1 MRAWWLAVATRVTGS
16 VSFRLHNLRV
26 GEAHGGFVSIVM
38 SETLAVSR
46 GLPST
51 IREGEILGG
60 KYRLEK
66 EIGRG
71 AMGTVWSAVHLTL
84 GQRVA
89 IKLIAAEHAQAPE
102 ARQRFSTEAKAAAR
116 LRSRYVV
123 QVYDD
128 GETTAGTPY
137 IVLEYLEGETLEQ
150 RMEREHDLP
159 LNDAVRI
166 TRHVGRALS
175 RAHAQGI
182 VHRDLKPGNVFLTRS
197 DDDELGWLAKV
208 LDFGI
213 AKLEEHGI
221 ASTTKTGTLLGT
233 PLFMSPEQVRGA
245 SSVDARSD
253 LYSLGM
259 VFYNMLTGTYAF
271 NGESFTDVLV
281 GICGAPLPDLRAN
294 APWVPQ
300 SVAEWFQR
308 ACARDVNHR
317 FQSADEM
324 VEALEIA
331 LGVSTGMHSRQ
342 SSPEVKLDTLRG
354 HAPPV
359 QHALPRA
366 PSDSGEYAKNATQV
380 IGMDP
385 ALLNSRPDHAAAR
398 AAVSA
403 AGAASFPV
411 SSSGTLDPEL
421 TIPTSRAPL
430 FIGITLALALLL
442 GSLAFVLMRA
452 RPTAATAPAAD
463 RTVPTASI
471 AAALP
476 PPLVAPPTPPEVPVA
491 PASPVATAIPAPE
504 PAAPVPAAPAPHPSP
519 KPAAHAAAQPARAPK
534 AAPAPRPAAPSSAY
548 TSRNTSTD
556 IGF

>member
-1 MRAWWLAVATRVTGS
+1 
-16 VSFRLHNLRV
+16 
-26 GEAHGGFVSIVM
+26 M
-38 SETLAVSR
+38 SETLALSR

-51 IREGEILGG
+51 IREGEVLGA

-128 GETTAGTPY
+128 GETPAGTPY
-137 IVLEYLEGETLEQ
+137 IVLEYLAGETLEQ
-150 RMEREHDLP
+150 RLEREGGLP

-166 TRHVGRALS
+166 TRHVARALS
-175 RAHAQGI
+175 RAHASGI

-197 DDDELGWLAKV
+197 EDDEMGWLAKV

-245 SSVDARSD
+245 SSVDSRSD

-259 VFYNMLTGTYAF
+259 VFYNMLTGSYAF
-271 NGESFTDVLV
+271 NGRSFADVLV
-281 GICGAPLPDLRAN
+281 AICTAALPDLRSA
-294 APWVPQ
+294 APWVPA
-300 SVAEWFQR
+300 SVADWFQR
-308 ACARDVNHR
+308 ACARDVQQR

-324 VEALEIA
+324 IEALDLA
-331 LGVSTGMHSRQ
+331 LGVSTGAFDRQ
-342 SSPEVKLDTLRG
+342 PSPEVKIDTLRG

-359 QHALPRA
+359 QHSLPRVT
-366 PSDSGEYAKNATQV
+366 PSDSGEFAKGLTQV
-380 IGMDP
+380 LSTDQTVLRSSQ
-385 ALLNSRPDHAAAR
+385 AS
-398 AAVSA
+398 SA
-403 AGAASFPV
+403 P
-411 SSSGTLDPEL
+411 SGDSEL
-421 TIPTSRAPL
+421 MVPTTSRTPWL
-430 FIGITLALALLL
+430 IGGVLGLLLLL
-442 GSLAFVLMRA
+442 GGAALLFGRGRTKQPTPGDIAPPSGHSASTEVVSAIPVPPSAPATPTSALAA
-452 RPTAATAPAAD
+452 AAAT
-463 RTVPTASI
+463 PTSAL
-471 AAALP
+471 AAA
-476 PPLVAPPTPPEVPVA
+476 AATPP
-491 PASPVATAIPAPE
+491 SAIPAP
-504 PAAPVPAAPAPHPSP
+504 PSAISARPSAPADTLTGSGTASR
-519 KPAAHAAAQPARAPK
+519 PAIPPLPQPNKIGAK
-534 AAPAPRPAAPSSAY
+534 AARLPAEGA
-548 TSRNTSTD
+548 RNTSTD
-556 IGF
+556 MGF

>member
-1 MRAWWLAVATRVTGS
+1 
-16 VSFRLHNLRV
+16 
-26 GEAHGGFVSIVM
+26 M
-38 SETLAVSR
+38 SETVGLSR

-128 GETTAGTPY
+128 GETPAGTPY
-137 IVLEYLEGETLEQ
+137 IVLEYLDGETLEQ
-150 RMEREHDLP
+150 RLEREHDLP

-182 VHRDLKPGNVFLTRS
+182 VHRDLKPGNVFLTRT
-197 DDDELGWLAKV
+197 DDDEMGWVAKV

-213 AKLEEHGI
+213 AKVEEHGV

-245 SSVDARSD
+245 SSVDSRSD

-281 GICGAPLPDLRAN
+281 GICSAPLPDLRAA
-294 APWVPQ
+294 APWVPA
-300 SVAEWFQR
+300 SVADWFQR
-308 ACARDVNHR
+308 AGAREVGAR

-324 VEALEIA
+324 VEALELA
-331 LGVSTGMHSRQ
+331 LGVSTGAFSRQ
-342 SSPEVKLDTLRG
+342 ASSPELKLDTLRG

-359 QHALPRA
+359 AHAVPRA
-366 PSDSGEYAKNATQV
+366 TPADASELAKGLTHV
-380 IGMDP
+380 LSTDE
-385 ALLNSRPDHAAAR
+385 ALIQGGHVNAAR
-398 AAVSA
+398 ART
-403 AGAASFPV
+403 F
-411 SSSGTLDPEL
+411 DPEL
-421 TIPTSRAPL
+421 TDITIPTSSRMPWL
-430 FIGITLALALLL
+430 VGGGLVLLLLL
-442 GSLAFVLMRA
+442 GGAVLALGKNKPV
-452 RPTAATAPAAD
+452 TSTSSEVVAP
-463 RTVPTASI
+463 PS
-471 AAALP
+471 AAAQSA
-476 PPLVAPPTPPEVPVA
+476 PLVAPASTEAAAPATAAPATATATATAISEPAPPASAAPHAATPSTSKAPPRARPAPPQSEKPAKTAPPPA
-491 PASPVATAIPAPE
+491 PASP
-504 PAAPVPAAPAPHPSP
+504 
-519 KPAAHAAAQPARAPK
+519 
-534 AAPAPRPAAPSSAY
+534 
-548 TSRNTSTD
+548 RNTGTD
-556 IGF
+556 MGF

>member
-1 MRAWWLAVATRVTGS
+1 
-16 VSFRLHNLRV
+16 
-26 GEAHGGFVSIVM
+26 M
-38 SETLAVSR
+38 SETLALSR

-71 AMGTVWSAVHLTL
+71 AMGTVWSAIHLTL

-89 IKLIAAEHAQAPE
+89 IKLIAAEHAQAAE

-128 GETTAGTPY
+128 GETPAGTPY

-150 RMEREHDLP
+150 RLERERDLP

-175 RAHAQGI
+175 RAHAAGI

-233 PLFMSPEQVRGA
+233 PLFMSPEQARGA
-245 SSVDARSD
+245 SSVDSRSD

-259 VFYNMLTGTYAF
+259 VFYNMMTGTYAF
-271 NGESFTDVLV
+271 NGESFADVLV
-281 GICGAPLPDLRAN
+281 AICTSPLPDLRVST
-294 APWVPQ
+294 PWIPG
-300 SVAEWFQR
+300 SVADWFLR
-308 ACARDVNHR
+308 ACARDPKDR
-317 FQSADEM
+317 FQSADEL
-324 VEALEIA
+324 VEGLDLA
-331 LGVSTGMHSRQ
+331 LGVSTGAFSRQ
-342 SSPEVKLDTLRG
+342 SSPEVKTGTLRG

-359 QHALPRA
+359 QHSIPRA
-366 PSDSGEYAKNATQV
+366 TPSDSGEFAKNATQAL
-380 IGMDP
+380 GMDP
-385 ALLNSRPDHAAAR
+385 SLLG
-398 AAVSA
+398 SA
-403 AGAASFPV
+403 
-411 SSSGTLDPEL
+411 SSGRKFDPEL
-421 TIPTSRAPL
+421 SIPTASRWPL
-430 FIGITLALALLL
+430 MLGIGVALLL
-442 GSLAFVLMRA
+442 VLGSLLFVLGRSKPTE
-452 RPTAATAPAAD
+452 PTA
-463 RTVPTASI
+463 VPTPSANASVL
-471 AAALP
+471 ALP
-476 PPLVAPPTPPEVPVA
+476 PPPVIAPLPVIAPPEPVNATPSTPSTAASPAKAPLRVQ
-491 PASPVATAIPAPE
+491 PASVPARPAKTE
-504 PAAPVPAAPAPHPSP
+504 QNSAAPPAASP
-519 KPAAHAAAQPARAPK
+519 
-534 AAPAPRPAAPSSAY
+534 
-548 TSRNTSTD
+548 RNTSTD
-556 IGF
+556 MGF

>member
-1 MRAWWLAVATRVTGS
+1 M
-16 VSFRLHNLRV
+16 
-26 GEAHGGFVSIVM
+26 
-38 SETLAVSR
+38 
-46 GLPST
+46 

-71 AMGTVWSAVHLTL
+71 SMGTVWSAVHLTL

-89 IKLIAAEHAQAPE
+89 IKLIAAEHAQAAE

-128 GETTAGTPY
+128 GETPAGTPY
-137 IVLEYLEGETLEQ
+137 IVLEYLDGETLEQ
-150 RMEREHDLP
+150 RLERERDLP

-166 TRHVGRALS
+166 TRHVARALS

-182 VHRDLKPGNVFLTRS
+182 VHRDLKPGNVFLARS
-197 DDDELGWLAKV
+197 DDDEMGWLAKV

-245 SSVDARSD
+245 SSVDGRSD

-259 VFYNMLTGTYAF
+259 VFYNMLSGTNAIT
-271 NGESFTDVLV
+271 GESFADVLV
-281 GICGAPLPDLRAN
+281 HICTGSLPDLRVA

-300 SVAEWFQR
+300 SVGEWFQR
-308 ACARDVNHR
+308 SCARDPNDR

-324 VEALEIA
+324 VEGLELA
-331 LGVSTGMHSRQ
+331 LGVSTGAYSRQ
-342 SSPEVKLDTLRG
+342 STPEVKLDTLRG

-359 QHALPRA
+359 QHSIPRA
-366 PSDSGEYAKNATQV
+366 TPTDSGEYAASETQV
-380 IGMDP
+380 LGMDST
-385 ALLNSRPDHAAAR
+385 LLDPVASNPRLSNPHSVDPSLLAADAR
-398 AAVSA
+398 RMSH
-403 AGAASFPV
+403 
-411 SSSGTLDPEL
+411 SGQTLDPEL
-421 TIPTSRAPL
+421 TIPTSSRWP
-430 FIGITLALALLL
+430 LLL
-442 GSLAFVLMRA
+442 GAGVVGLLILIGLGFALGGNKPA
-452 RPTAATAPAAD
+452 TATAPLAAS
-463 RTVPTASI
+463 PSAGSSSGG
-471 AAALP
+471 ALAT
-476 PPLVAPPTPPEVPVA
+476 PLVPPSATVLAPPTATVLAPPPTATVIPPTSTPSAAKTPSPANAIAAPPRTPARVQVDTRA
-491 PASPVATAIPAPE
+491 PALPARPGKTAETASPRPP
-504 PAAPVPAAPAPHPSP
+504 PSP
-519 KPAAHAAAQPARAPK
+519 
-534 AAPAPRPAAPSSAY
+534 
-548 TSRNTSTD
+548 RNAGTD

>member
-1 MRAWWLAVATRVTGS
+1 M
-16 VSFRLHNLRV
+16 
-26 GEAHGGFVSIVM
+26 
-38 SETLAVSR
+38 
-46 GLPST
+46 
-51 IREGEILGG
+51 IREGEVLGG

-89 IKLIAAEHAQAPE
+89 IKLIAAEHAQAVE
-102 ARQRFSTEAKAAAR
+102 ARRRFATEAKAAAR

-128 GETTAGTPY
+128 GETPAGTPY

-150 RMEREHDLP
+150 RLERERDVP

-245 SSVDARSD
+245 NSVDGRSD

-259 VFYNMLTGTYAF
+259 VFYNMLTGSYAF
-271 NGESFTDVLV
+271 NGESFADVLV
-281 GICGAPLPDLRAN
+281 AICTGPLPDLRTA
-294 APWVPQ
+294 APWVPG
-300 SVAEWFQR
+300 SVADWFVR
-308 ACARDVNHR
+308 ACAREPNDR

-324 VEALEIA
+324 IEGLELA
-331 LGVSTGMHSRQ
+331 LGVSTGAYSRQ
-342 SSPEVKLDTLRG
+342 SSPEVKIDTLRG
-354 HAPPV
+354 HAPPIHHSV
-359 QHALPRA
+359 PRA
-366 PSDSGEYAKNATQV
+366 PSDSGEFGSNATQAL
-380 IGMDP
+380 GMNP
-385 ALLNSRPDHAAAR
+385 SLLEQ
-398 AAVSA
+398 V
-403 AGAASFPV
+403 AS
-411 SSSGTLDPEL
+411 SNANLGRTLDPEL
-421 TIPTSRAPL
+421 SVPTTSRWPL
-430 FIGITLALALLL
+430 FLGLALALLIVGGAAL
-442 GSLAFVLMRA
+442 LVGVGGSK
-452 RPTAATAPAAD
+452 PSPATAQSAAPSATQSAPSLPA
-463 RTVPTASI
+463 S
-471 AAALP
+471 
-476 PPLVAPPTPPEVPVA
+476 PTPPEPI
-491 PASPVATAIPAPE
+491 PQIEPAPLPAPIPQIE
-504 PAAPVPAAPAPHPSP
+504 PAPTPTAPIASSPAANAPI
-519 KPAAHAAAQPARAPK
+519 K
-534 AAPAPRPAAPSSAY
+534 AAPRPAARPVPAIVKAPENAPAPPPEKPRS
-548 TSRNTSTD
+548 TGTD

>member
-1 MRAWWLAVATRVTGS
+1 MTET
-16 VSFRLHNLRV
+16 V
-26 GEAHGGFVSIVM
+26 G
-38 SETLAVSR
+38 LSR

-51 IREGEILGG
+51 IREGEVLGG
-60 KYRLEK
+60 KYRLER

-89 IKLIAAEHAQAPE
+89 IKLISAEHAQSVE

-128 GETTAGTPY
+128 GETPAGTPY
-137 IVLEYLEGETLEQ
+137 IVLEYLDGETLEQ
-150 RMEREHDLP
+150 RLEREHDLP

-166 TRHVGRALS
+166 TRHVARALS

-197 DDDELGWLAKV
+197 DDDEMGWIAKV

-245 SSVDARSD
+245 SSVDSRTD
-253 LYSLGM
+253 LYALGM
-259 VFYNMLTGTYAF
+259 LFYNMMTGTYAF

-281 GICGAPLPDLRAN
+281 AICGAPLPDLRVA
-294 APWVPQ
+294 APWVPA

-308 ACARDVNHR
+308 ACARDANLR

-324 VEALEIA
+324 VEALDMA
-331 LGVSTGMHSRQ
+331 LGVSTGAYSRQ
-342 SSPEVKLDTLRG
+342 SSPEFTLDTLRG

-359 QHALPRA
+359 AHAVPRA
-366 PSDSGEYAKNATQV
+366 TPSDSGQYAKSATQV
-380 IGMDP
+380 LGMDP
-385 ALLNSRPDHAAAR
+385 ALLQSNPGS
-398 AAVSA
+398 
-403 AGAASFPV
+403 
-411 SSSGTLDPEL
+411 TLNPEL
-421 TIPTSRAPL
+421 TIPTSSRVPL
-430 FIGITLALALLL
+430 VLGGAVLLLLLL
-442 GSLAFVLMRA
+442 GG
-452 RPTAATAPAAD
+452 AALVFGRSKPAAQASD
-463 RTVPTASI
+463 LAAVPSGLSASVVASAAPI
-471 AAALP
+471 PPPPPSAPSSEAAAASPSAAAL
-476 PPLVAPPTPPEVPVA
+476 
-491 PASPVATAIPAPE
+491 
-504 PAAPVPAAPAPHPSP
+504 APVPAITSP
-519 KPAAHAAAQPARAPK
+519 VK
-534 AAPAPRPAAPSSAY
+534 AAPRPHSSLAAPAARTTKSPTNQGSQPAASP
-548 TSRNTSTD
+548 RNTSTD
-556 IGF
+556 MGF